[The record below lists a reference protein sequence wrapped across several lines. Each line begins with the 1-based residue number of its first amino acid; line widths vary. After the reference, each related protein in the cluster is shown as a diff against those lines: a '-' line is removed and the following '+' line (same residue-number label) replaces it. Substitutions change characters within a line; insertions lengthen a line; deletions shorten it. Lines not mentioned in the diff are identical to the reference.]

1 MKILLINPLDR
12 EFLPPSMFPLGLGY
26 VASSLRNAGHEIDVL
41 DLNGNRDDGLLELKK
56 RLTKNHFDLIGM
68 TSIITQYGKVKDLG
82 KFVKSFSPST
92 PLVIGG
98 AGPTS
103 VPLLYLKNCYADIV
117 CIGEGENTIKEIA
130 DCIEKENPLDKCAG
144 IAFKNEFNEIN
155 ITPERDHIVDINTI
169 PMPAWDIF
177 RYSDIY
183 MENFL
188 FKFGKNRGMSIL
200 STRGCPGHCTYCMCN
215 FGHKLRMRSPEN
227 ICKEIE
233 ALISRYNVKHIHFID
248 DTFIT
253 TPKRIIALCDA
264 FKMQFPEIT
273 WSANAR
279 ANLVNP
285 DILKYMAESGCISVA
300 YGIESGSP
308 KILKEMK
315 KGVTVEQAND
325 AIKWTRE
332 AGINLT
338 TYFMIGF
345 PGETPETIRE
355 TVEFCKNNRVGGEFF
370 FATPFPGTELYQYA
384 RKNHIINDEDLYLE
398 YAGEVRD
405 FLVNLTNMS
414 NEQLFTLKENAEAE
428 VQKHLKMYNIV
439 IKPSVR
445 KDPREVAASLP
456 KF

>member
-1 MKILLINPLDR
+1 MKILLVNPVDR
-12 EFLPPSMFPLGLGY
+12 EFMPPCMFPLGLGY
-26 VASSLRNAGHEIDVL
+26 VAASLRNAGHEIYVL
-41 DLNGNRDDGLLELKK
+41 DLNGNRDDGFFELRKL
-56 RLTKNHFDLIGM
+56 LTKTSFDLICI
-68 TSIITQYGKVKDLG
+68 TSIITQYKKVKHLG
-82 KFVKSFSPST
+82 KFVKSLSPDV

-103 VPLLYLKNCYADIV
+103 VPLLYLKNTSADIV
-117 CIGEGENTIKEIA
+117 CIGEGEYTMKEIA
-130 DCIEKENPLDKCAG
+130 DCIEKDSPLDKCAG

-155 ITPERDHIVDINTI
+155 FIQERDHIVDINTN
-169 PMPAWDIF
+169 PMPAWDLF
-177 RYSDIY
+177 RYSDLY

-188 FKFGKNRGMSIL
+188 FKFDKKRGMSIL

-227 ICKEIE
+227 VCKEIE
-233 ALISRYNVKHIHFID
+233 ALISLYNVEHIHFID

-253 TPKRIIALCDA
+253 TSKRVIALCDA
-264 FKMQFPEIT
+264 FKKQFPGIT

-285 DILKYMAESGCISVA
+285 DILKYMAESGCISIA

-315 KGVTVEQAND
+315 KGVSVEQANNV
-325 AIKWTRE
+325 IEWTRE
-332 AGINLT
+332 AGINLV
-338 TYFMIGF
+338 TYFMIGL

-355 TVEFCKNNRVGGEFF
+355 TVEFCKKNKVGGEFF
-370 FATPFPGTELYQYA
+370 FATPFPDTELYQYA
-384 RKNHIINDEDLYLE
+384 IDNHIINDEDLYLE

-414 NEQLFTLKENAEAE
+414 NEQLFTLKEKAEDE
-428 VQKHLKMYNIV
+428 IQQHLKKYNIV
-439 IKPSVR
+439 IKPSIR
-445 KDPREVAASLP
+445 RDPREVAALLP

>member
-1 MKILLINPLDR
+1 
-12 EFLPPSMFPLGLGY
+12 
-26 VASSLRNAGHEIDVL
+26 
-41 DLNGNRDDGLLELKK
+41 
-56 RLTKNHFDLIGM
+56 
-68 TSIITQYGKVKDLG
+68 
-82 KFVKSFSPST
+82 
-92 PLVIGG
+92 
-98 AGPTS
+98 
-103 VPLLYLKNCYADIV
+103 
-117 CIGEGENTIKEIA
+117 
-130 DCIEKENPLDKCAG
+130 
-144 IAFKNEFNEIN
+144 
-155 ITPERDHIVDINTI
+155 
-169 PMPAWDIF
+169 
-177 RYSDIY
+177 
-183 MENFL
+183 
-188 FKFGKNRGMSIL
+188 
-200 STRGCPGHCTYCMCN
+200 
-215 FGHKLRMRSPEN
+215 
-227 ICKEIE
+227 
-233 ALISRYNVKHIHFID
+233 
-248 DTFIT
+248 
-253 TPKRIIALCDA
+253 
-264 FKMQFPEIT
+264 
-273 WSANAR
+273 
-279 ANLVNP
+279 
-285 DILKYMAESGCISVA
+285 
-300 YGIESGSP
+300 
-308 KILKEMK
+308 MK